1 MHASAPLPEDATVQ
15 HIIDA
20 RQSSFVVQVFATGL
34 LSAFGH
40 NPTIAAR
47 DFQGVVEFTQS
58 GGTLTAARLS
68 VRIRSDSLEVTDDV
82 SEKDRA
88 EIHRRMCDEVM
99 ETGRFPEIAYE
110 CSQVTASGDGSRYWA
125 NLKGEMTLHGITRN
139 LPVSVKV
146 VLNGNSLRASGEFS
160 LSLREYGIAPI
171 SAAGGTIRV
180 KDAVKI
186 TFDAVARR
194 QE

>member
-1 MHASAPLPEDATVQ
+1 MHASVPLPEDATVR

-20 RQSSFVVQVFATGL
+20 SQSTFVVQVFATGL

-40 NPTIAAR
+40 NPSIAAR
-47 DFQGVVEFTQS
+47 DFDGGVDFTS
-58 GGTLTAARLS
+58 AGGAIVGARLS
-68 VRIRSDSLEVTDDV
+68 VRIRSGSLEVTDDIN
-82 SEKDRA
+82 EKDRA
-88 EIHRRMCDEVM
+88 EIHRRMCDEVL
-99 ETGRFPEIAYE
+99 ETDRFPEIAYE

-125 NLKGEMTLHGITRN
+125 SLKGEMTLHGITRN

-146 VLNGNSLRASGEFS
+146 ILNGNSLRASGEFT
-160 LSLREYGIAPI
+160 LSQREYGLAPV

-186 TFDAVARR
+186 TFDIVARR